1 MELQLEQA
9 LEILDRT
16 PAILRAILEGLSAD
30 WVQTHGDRDSWSAY
44 DIIGHLIQGE
54 ESNWMPRAEMIL
66 RDGESRSF
74 EPFDRFAMF
83 ERSKNQ
89 TLEQL
94 LDTFALLRQQ
104 NIAKLK
110 AMDLTS
116 AQLELRGTHP
126 ELGAVTLR
134 QLLATWVVHDLNH
147 IGQVVEAMSK
157 RYSEAVGPWKAF
169 LPILS
174 R

>member
-1 MELQLEQA
+1 MELQLEQT

-16 PAILRAILEGLSAD
+16 PATLRVILEGLSAD
-30 WVQTHGDRDSWSAY
+30 WSQTNGDRDSWSAY
-44 DIIGHLIQGE
+44 DVIGHLIQGE

-83 ERSKNQ
+83 ERSKDKS
-89 TLEQL
+89 LEQL
-94 LDTFALLRQQ
+94 LDTFALLRRQ
-104 NIAKLK
+104 NIAKIR
-110 AMDLTS
+110 AMNLTS

-126 ELGAVTLR
+126 ELGVVTLR

-147 IGQVVEAMSK
+147 IGQVIEAMSK
-157 RYSEAVGPWKAF
+157 RYSEAVGPWKVF